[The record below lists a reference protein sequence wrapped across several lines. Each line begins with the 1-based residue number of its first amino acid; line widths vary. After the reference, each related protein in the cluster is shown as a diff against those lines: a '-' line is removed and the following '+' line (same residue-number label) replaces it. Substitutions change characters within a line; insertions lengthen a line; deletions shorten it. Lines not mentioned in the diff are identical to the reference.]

1 MNMFLQ
7 EEQANANL
15 AKYRKT
21 VHELDDAEERADI
34 AESALTKIR
43 TKNRGSFGKGYS
55 SVSLTMILVRMQ
67 KKKKK
72 HIYFICLYC
81 TDILLL
87 NSLQGYST
95 PYAGV
100 VRSPSSVGSEG
111 RGEKILTDDDES
123 VSSLIPTYL
132 NSLKKLMID

>member
-1 MNMFLQ
+1 MNVFSQ
-7 EEQANANL
+7 EEQANVNL

-55 SVSLTMILVRMQ
+55 SVSLTMIAVCLEKTR
-67 KKKKK
+67 
-72 HIYFICLYC
+72 HICYSLSCS
-81 TDILLL
+81 DILLL
-87 NSLQGYST
+87 ISLQGYST